1 MIFFRLLRII
11 SHVRPGWSVGVTAH
25 GEKREGEGGR
35 EKKKYIDT
43 NLAEELLQQRFSK
56 NILFKLNECLFLKNA
71 TTRREGCL
79 PVSVFLSFFIY
90 LSPCSVSSLSSQM
103 CRASCPFQGRSLACC
118 FFFATPSPSQFLR
131 LPLFISLLLSLVMS
145 LSRCESL
152 GYQCSASDRKRM
164 INKLSCFSSPL
175 YPPPFFFF

>member
-1 MIFFRLLRII
+1 MPPSFCF
-11 SHVRPGWSVGVTAH
+11 P
-25 GEKREGEGGR
+25 
-35 EKKKYIDT
+35 
-43 NLAEELLQQRFSK
+43 F
-56 NILFKLNECLFLKNA
+56 
-71 TTRREGCL
+71 
-79 PVSVFLSFFIY
+79 FFIY

-118 FFFATPSPSQFLR
+118 FLFFFLQLR

-175 YPPPFFFF
+175 YPPPFFFWNEDSCCSQRHFSSSPPSSSTSSLPSLLFPLLSWMAGSHRCVTIITRTLRKKK

>member
-1 MIFFRLLRII
+1 MPPSFC
-11 SHVRPGWSVGVTAH
+11 
-25 GEKREGEGGR
+25 
-35 EKKKYIDT
+35 
-43 NLAEELLQQRFSK
+43 LAF
-56 NILFKLNECLFLKNA
+56 
-71 TTRREGCL
+71 
-79 PVSVFLSFFIY
+79 FFIY

-118 FFFATPSPSQFLR
+118 CFFATPSPSQFLR
-131 LPLFISLLLSLVMS
+131 LLLFISLLLSLVMS

-175 YPPPFFFF
+175 YPPPFFFWNEDSCCSQRHFSSSPPSSSTSSLPSLLFPLLSWMAGSHRCVTIITRTLRKKNNVVSSI